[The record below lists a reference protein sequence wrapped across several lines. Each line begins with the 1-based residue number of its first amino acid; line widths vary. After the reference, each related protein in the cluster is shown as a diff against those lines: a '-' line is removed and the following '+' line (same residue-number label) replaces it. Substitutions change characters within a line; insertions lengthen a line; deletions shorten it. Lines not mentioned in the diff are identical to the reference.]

1 LLAGQRLSVSLT
13 DLADLRLLEKIFKVQ
28 SLNAQLR
35 HFGIQLLRLRHFR
48 QARNLGAQRFA
59 QQV

>member
-1 LLAGQRLSVSLT
+1 M
-13 DLADLRLLEKIFKVQ
+13 Q

-48 QARNLGAQRFA
+48 QARHLGAQLRPA
-59 QQV
+59 V